1 MSSCSEAFITL
12 RPCAIIVVGVTGSMP
27 VHGIGTAMF
36 RVLFGDSEVILT
48 VFNCLLCHGEDEG
61 FNLLSVS
68 QMLRTKTNS
77 ITFCEGN
84 SGIQIKKDGLEHR
97 IPLKEIDGLYELSGS
112 PISVKDKQNLA
123 VFNLTLED
131 DPCLFEEDRVL
142 TNMMK
147 SPSRLGTWTRKVLW
161 LGARSISTIEYDD
174 NLKEFCN
181 TYLSL
186 PISSTQT
193 RKTYQVQDVT
203 DMKDLSIRYMGVGN
217 DRLVK
222 TLERSRGLT
231 TGKKDGRTTK
241 IPPHNFPQG
250 RWSAGK
256 TPRVSKNKVENLHR
270 ASIAEVCFTDT
281 FEVDDPRY
289 RYGQAFVCYRTRY
302 GDVIPIRSRTKVG
315 WSFGEFCCRHFVP
328 KILVRDNIA
337 ENIGGELAKECH
349 VRGVKSAFIC
359 PHTPE
364 QDQAEG
370 YLGRVTT
377 MASFAMVY
385 AGAPIFMWIWCI
397 QCAVFINNIT
407 ATYYS
412 RERVWAIP
420 FELMHGEPYPDSSVV
435 VPFGCAALVLLNK
448 KQRKKFKPK
457 CAMLI
462 FIHYAMQHPL
472 YTYALYSPK
481 TKKILFRQDVIF
493 LTNVFPMREARTKS
507 GLEPEG
513 EGLLVYRSKKGERD
527 VGEEDLSFD
536 DWKDSDELPLYEDH
550 VSGFELECPSEEFD
564 DDTPAKDSSWP
575 TYQPSHPSFGI
586 PSCVRIPVPGEII
599 SSKKKTME
607 ETQAIVEEKLVN
619 RESVPGE
626 TENKSS
632 KDDDGV
638 SDVTKRQTTRRPVNE
653 RWFYEPVSESMMPSA
668 NDQEFPDVSGPF
680 QQLTPDDLKGIE
692 DNENG
697 ACALHGTLFLD
708 EDLGW
713 CMVSGWGVECGLP
726 IVYYSPISST
736 NTVKPPDSTSE
747 EHHAS
752 VREVLSW
759 INNSPTPP
767 QHSTYKSS
775 RDLRHAKRENIKK
788 TLLARVKS
796 FGQRIVPMYGIMSK
810 REGLRGIHTAKSLAT
825 RTIRRIL
832 KMQESLFKYGTYV
845 PRNDKEAEASPEAV
859 RWKSGRQLEWI
870 RLKTARTFETD
881 WTWEKIQRKF
891 PEYKKSDIGTMFYV
905 YDYKFSGEHRVRLV
919 FNGAKQ
925 SPSTYTDTYAPT
937 VRAESVRLFHI
948 YSVEYGFS
956 INQFDVPQAFL
967 RSDADC
973 DIFVYPPRGNLEYPG
988 QILKLSKMLYGT
1000 KQAAALWFNLL
1011 DTFLKKLGFI
1021 SSYFDPC
1028 LYRRP
1033 ISDNCHDPDLA
1044 QCDALVILHVDDMRV
1059 AASPDILK
1067 DIHDKLYA
1075 EFQITTSDTGR
1086 LLGMDTD
1093 YNLETGVLKM
1103 HMGTYIEAT
1112 MERFQNFDTT
1122 MGVPFREIVGSLLW
1136 IVLNIIGPELLR
1148 VKDLARRSNDFTAT
1162 DYGDALKVLK
1172 RIYERRNCG
1181 IIYRRGGA
1189 GKEYV
1194 PSSSRPEGGLKDSSD
1209 EPEEYISACLPWEYD
1224 PVLRDFPN
1232 NTHSHG
1238 PNSQA
1243 FVFLTC
1249 SKDVGYSIGDEAEFN
1264 ELDEKNLY
1272 RLNPLVDDLSVDLLK
1287 VLAPTNNRFTKVA
1300 YSDASFAVGITKQS
1314 VTGFVIMINGIP
1326 LLFGSLKQTVV
1337 VDSTCSAE
1345 YVAASVCCKQ
1355 IMEIENMVQFLGFTC
1370 PRPYKMYTDSQ
1381 ACLKIATSN
1390 TTLGKVRHLEIRYH
1404 LVRCIIISGSI
1415 KMEYCITE
1423 EMLADLFTK
1432 IVDGSQDKRL
1442 AVRFYNDCVEIVTEG
1457 SN

>member
-12 RPCAIIVVGVTGSMP
+12 RPCAIIVVGVAGSMP

-36 RVLFGDSEVILT
+36 RVSFGDSDVILT
-48 VFNCLLCHGEDEG
+48 VFNCLFCHGEDEG

-68 QMLRTKTNS
+68 QVLRTKTNS
-77 ITFCEGN
+77 IQFCEGN
-84 SGIQIKKDGLEHR
+84 SEIQIKKDGLEHR
-97 IPLKEIDGLYELSGS
+97 IPLRETDGLYELLGS
-112 PISVKDKQNLA
+112 PVSVNDRSELS

-131 DPCLFEEDRVL
+131 DPRLFEEDRIM
-142 TNMMK
+142 TNVMK

-161 LGARSISTIEYDD
+161 LGARSLSTIEYDN

-186 PISSTQT
+186 PISPTQT
-193 RKTYQVQDVT
+193 RKTYQTQDVT
-203 DMKDLSIRYMGVGN
+203 DMKDLSIRYMGIGN
-217 DRLVK
+217 DRLTK

-231 TGKKDGRTTK
+231 SGKRDGRTTK

-250 RWSAGK
+250 RWAAGK
-256 TPRVSKNKVENLHR
+256 TPRVSKDKVKNLHR

-281 FEVDDPRY
+281 FEVDDPGY

-302 GDVIPIRSRTKVG
+302 GDIIPIRSRTKVG

-337 ENIGGELAKECH
+337 ENIGGALAKECH
-349 VRGVKSAFIC
+349 DRGVKSAFIC

-377 MASFAMVY
+377 MASFAMVF

-412 RERVWAIP
+412 REKVWAIP

-481 TKKILFRQDVIF
+481 TKRILYRQDVIF

-507 GLEPEG
+507 GLDPEG
-513 EGLLVYRSKKGERD
+513 EGLLVYRSKKGEQD
-527 VGEEDLSFD
+527 SVEEDLSFE

-550 VSGFELECPSEEFD
+550 VSGFELECPLEQSD
-564 DDTPAKDSSWP
+564 DDTPAKDPSWP
-575 TYQPSHPSFGI
+575 TYQPDHPSFGI
-586 PSCVRIPVPGEII
+586 PSCVKIPVPGEII
-599 SSKKKTME
+599 LSKKKSAME
-607 ETQAIVEEKLVN
+607 TH
-619 RESVPGE
+619 SVGEGNSEPIPGE
-626 TENKSS
+626 T
-632 KDDDGV
+632 G
-638 SDVTKRQTTRRPVNE
+638 TKRSEDKGGSSEVKKKQNTRRPVKD
-653 RWFYEPVSESMMPSA
+653 RWFYELVSEPVA
-668 NDQEFPDVSGPF
+668 LPENEQELPDALGPF
-680 QQLTPDDLKGIE
+680 QHLTPGDLNHIE
-692 DNENG
+692 NDENG

-708 EDLGW
+708 EELGW
-713 CMVSGWGVECGLP
+713 CMVSGWGAECGLP
-726 IVYYSPISST
+726 IVYYLPVSSS
-736 NTVKPPDSTSE
+736 NTVTPPGHESE

-752 VREVLSW
+752 LQEVLSW
-759 INNSPTPP
+759 IKNSPIPP
-767 QHSTYKSS
+767 QHATYKSS
-775 RDLRHAKRENIKK
+775 RTLRRTKRENTQK
-788 TLLARVKS
+788 TLLARVGS
-796 FGQRIVPMYGIMSK
+796 FCRGTVAVCGFMRR
-810 REGLRGIHTAKSLAT
+810 REGSRGVHTSRSLAA

-845 PRNDKEAEASPEAV
+845 PRNDKEAEASPEAI

-881 WTWEKIQRKF
+881 WTWSKIQIKF
-891 PEYKKSDIGTMFYV
+891 PDYKKSEIGTMFYV

-919 FNGAKQ
+919 FNGARQ
-925 SPSTYTDTYAPT
+925 SPSTYTETYAPT

-948 YSVEYGFS
+948 YSVEYGFH

-967 RSDADC
+967 RSEADC
-973 DIFVYPPRGNLEYPG
+973 DIFVYPPRGNMEFPG

-1028 LYRRP
+1028 FYRRP
-1033 ISDNCHDPDLA
+1033 ISVNCNDPDMA

-1059 AASPDILK
+1059 AALPNVLK
-1067 DIHDKLYA
+1067 EIHDKLYD

-1086 LLGMDTD
+1086 FLGMDTD
-1093 YNLETGVLKM
+1093 YKLDTGVLKM

-1112 MERFQNFDTT
+1112 MERFQKFDTT

-1148 VKDLARRSNDFTAT
+1148 VKDLARRSNDFTPD
-1162 DYGDALKVLK
+1162 DYADALKVLQ
-1172 RIYERRNCG
+1172 RVYERRHCG

-1194 PSSSRPEGGLKDSSD
+1194 PSSSRPEGGLKEGLN

-1224 PVLRDFPN
+1224 PVLGGFPD

-1238 PNSQA
+1238 SNSQA
-1243 FVFLTC
+1243 YVFHT
-1249 SKDVGYSIGDEAEFN
+1249 SNQTVKYSIGDEAEFN

-1272 RLNPLVDDLSVDLLK
+1272 KLNPLVDDLSVDLLK
-1287 VLAPTNNRFTKVA
+1287 VLAPTNRRFTKVA
-1300 YSDASFAVGITKQS
+1300 YSDASFAVGVTKQS
-1314 VTGFVIMINGIP
+1314 VTGYIVMINGIP

-1355 IMEIENMVQFLGFTC
+1355 IMEIENMLQFLGFTC

-1381 ACLKIATSN
+1381 ACHKIATSN

-1432 IVDGSQDKRL
+1432 IVDGPQDKRL
-1442 AVRFYNDCVEIVTEG
+1442 AVRFYNDCVVIGSEG

>member
-1 MSSCSEAFITL
+1 M
-12 RPCAIIVVGVTGSMP
+12 
-27 VHGIGTAMF
+27 GI
-36 RVLFGDSEVILT
+36 
-48 VFNCLLCHGEDEG
+48 
-61 FNLLSVS
+61 
-68 QMLRTKTNS
+68 
-77 ITFCEGN
+77 
-84 SGIQIKKDGLEHR
+84 
-97 IPLKEIDGLYELSGS
+97 
-112 PISVKDKQNLA
+112 
-123 VFNLTLED
+123 
-131 DPCLFEEDRVL
+131 
-142 TNMMK
+142 
-147 SPSRLGTWTRKVLW
+147 
-161 LGARSISTIEYDD
+161 
-174 NLKEFCN
+174 
-181 TYLSL
+181 
-186 PISSTQT
+186 
-193 RKTYQVQDVT
+193 
-203 DMKDLSIRYMGVGN
+203 GN
-217 DRLVK
+217 DRLTK

-231 TGKKDGRTTK
+231 SGKRDGRTTK

-250 RWSAGK
+250 RWAAGK
-256 TPRVSKNKVENLHR
+256 TPRVSKDKVKNLHR

-281 FEVDDPRY
+281 FEVDDPGY

-302 GDVIPIRSRTKVG
+302 GDIIPIRSRTKVG

-337 ENIGGELAKECH
+337 ENIGGALAKECH
-349 VRGVKSAFIC
+349 DRGVKSAFIC

-377 MASFAMVY
+377 MASFAMVF

-412 RERVWAIP
+412 REKVWAIP

-481 TKKILFRQDVIF
+481 TKRILYRQDVIF

-507 GLEPEG
+507 GLDPEG
-513 EGLLVYRSKKGERD
+513 EGLLVYRSKKGEQD
-527 VGEEDLSFD
+527 SVEEDLSFE

-550 VSGFELECPSEEFD
+550 VSGFELECPLEQSD
-564 DDTPAKDSSWP
+564 DDTPAKDPSWP
-575 TYQPSHPSFGI
+575 TYQPDHPSFGI
-586 PSCVRIPVPGEII
+586 PSCVKIPVPGEII
-599 SSKKKTME
+599 LSKKKSAME
-607 ETQAIVEEKLVN
+607 TH
-619 RESVPGE
+619 SVGEGNSEPIPGE
-626 TENKSS
+626 T
-632 KDDDGV
+632 G
-638 SDVTKRQTTRRPVNE
+638 TKRSEDKGGSSEVKKKQNTRRPVKD
-653 RWFYEPVSESMMPSA
+653 RWFYELVSEPVA
-668 NDQEFPDVSGPF
+668 LPENEQELPDALGPF
-680 QQLTPDDLKGIE
+680 QHLTPGDLNHIE
-692 DNENG
+692 NDENG

-708 EDLGW
+708 EELGW
-713 CMVSGWGVECGLP
+713 CMVSGWGAECGLP
-726 IVYYSPISST
+726 IVYYLPVSSS
-736 NTVKPPDSTSE
+736 NTVTPPGHESE

-752 VREVLSW
+752 LQEVLSW
-759 INNSPTPP
+759 IKNSPIPP
-767 QHSTYKSS
+767 QHATYKSS
-775 RDLRHAKRENIKK
+775 RTLRRTKRENTQK
-788 TLLARVKS
+788 TLLARVGS
-796 FGQRIVPMYGIMSK
+796 FCRGTVAVCGFMRR
-810 REGLRGIHTAKSLAT
+810 REGSRGVHTSRSLAA

-845 PRNDKEAEASPEAV
+845 PRNDKEAEASPEAI

-881 WTWEKIQRKF
+881 WTWSKIQIKF
-891 PEYKKSDIGTMFYV
+891 PDYKKSEIGTMFYV

-919 FNGAKQ
+919 FNGARQ
-925 SPSTYTDTYAPT
+925 SPSTYTETYAPT

-948 YSVEYGFS
+948 YSVEYGFH

-967 RSDADC
+967 RSEADC
-973 DIFVYPPRGNLEYPG
+973 DIFVYPPRGNMEFPG

-1028 LYRRP
+1028 FYRRP
-1033 ISDNCHDPDLA
+1033 ISVNCNDPDMA

-1059 AASPDILK
+1059 AALPNVLK
-1067 DIHDKLYA
+1067 EIHDKLYD

-1086 LLGMDTD
+1086 FLGMDTD
-1093 YNLETGVLKM
+1093 YKLDTGVLKM

-1112 MERFQNFDTT
+1112 MERFQKFDTT

-1148 VKDLARRSNDFTAT
+1148 VKDLARRSNDFTPD
-1162 DYGDALKVLK
+1162 DYADALKVLQ
-1172 RIYERRNCG
+1172 RVYERRHCG

-1194 PSSSRPEGGLKDSSD
+1194 PSSSRPEGGLKEGLN

-1224 PVLRDFPN
+1224 PVLGGFPD

-1238 PNSQA
+1238 SNSQA
-1243 FVFLTC
+1243 YVFHT
-1249 SKDVGYSIGDEAEFN
+1249 SNQTVKYSIGDEAEFN

-1272 RLNPLVDDLSVDLLK
+1272 KLNPLVDDLSVDLLK
-1287 VLAPTNNRFTKVA
+1287 VLAPTNRRFTKVA
-1300 YSDASFAVGITKQS
+1300 YSDASFAVGVTKQS
-1314 VTGFVIMINGIP
+1314 VTGYIVMINGIP

-1355 IMEIENMVQFLGFTC
+1355 IMEIENMLQFLGFTC

-1381 ACLKIATSN
+1381 ACHKIATSN

-1432 IVDGSQDKRL
+1432 IVDGPQDKRL
-1442 AVRFYNDCVEIVTEG
+1442 AVRFYNDCVVIGSEG